1 MTSDAVDAEDS
12 PSVRVLSP
20 VNVGLVL
27 IGIVYAVL
35 TLADVID
42 YPWLSVVLIL
52 VGGGVVTYRAYRRE
66 S

>member
-1 MTSDAVDAEDS
+1 MTSNAVDADDS

-27 IGIVYAVL
+27 IGFVYAVL

-42 YPWLSVVLIL
+42 YPWLSVVFIL
-52 VGGGVVTYRAYRRE
+52 VGGGVVAYRAYRRD